1 MSNTKK
7 IILNYDVT
15 TGFVESPVGFSL
27 GFVPEHLVTYLEQ
40 EPTIESSKE
49 PTIEPTKEPIS
60 EPVDI
65 TLQLVREGVSVED
78 IIKLKI
84 NGLI

>member
-27 GFVPEHLVTYLEQ
+27 GFVPENLVTYLEQ

-49 PTIEPTKEPIS
+49 PTS

>member
-7 IILNYDVT
+7 IILSYDVT
-15 TGFVESPVGFSL
+15 TGYVESPEGNSL
-27 GFVPEHLVTYLEQ
+27 GFVPEGLVTYLEQ
-40 EPTIESSKE
+40 EPVKEPSKE
-49 PTIEPTKEPIS
+49 PTID
-60 EPVDI
+60 PVDI

-78 IIKLKI
+78 IVKLKN